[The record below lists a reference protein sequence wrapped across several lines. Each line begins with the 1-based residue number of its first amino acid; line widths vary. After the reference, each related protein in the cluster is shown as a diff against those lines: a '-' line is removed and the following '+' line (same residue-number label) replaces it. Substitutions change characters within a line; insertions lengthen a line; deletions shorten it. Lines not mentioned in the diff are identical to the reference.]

1 MADYK
6 YKAFISYSHA
16 DEKWA
21 RWLHKSLE
29 SYKPPKHLIGTTTK
43 MGKVPEKMA
52 PVFRDRE
59 ELASSTDL
67 GADLTAALEAS
78 ACQIVICSM
87 SSAKSH
93 WVNEEIKAF
102 KRLGRSDRIFS
113 LIIDGEP
120 YAAGKPGI
128 DHYECFPPALK
139 VKMGGDGELTAE
151 PAEPI
156 AADAR
161 PGKDGKGSAL
171 VKLLAGMLGV
181 GFDDLR
187 QRELQRRNRR
197 LAIFSGA
204 AVAGMVFAIGL
215 ATTAIIARNEAQ
227 EQRAR
232 AEQEA
237 ETARRTASFMIDMF
251 KVSDPGEA
259 RGKSITA
266 REILVKGASRIEQDL
281 SDQPEIQ
288 TSLMNTMGSVFIGLG
303 LYKDAEGL
311 LQESLVKR
319 RALPTLRPEEMNE
332 SLFNLANVLTLN
344 AEYDKAEK
352 LYLEAIAKLEAAGEG
367 DSLATIDNLAG
378 LAELYNLMGAYEKAE
393 PILRQVLER
402 RRAVLAAEDPAVADA
417 TEELGR
423 NMASR
428 SKYEE
433 AETLLRE
440 ALVLRQKI
448 LGSEPHPDLAEN
460 LNNLAGVV
468 EMLGR
473 ADETEALYEQAL
485 AMNRQLY
492 GKKHPNIALALN
504 NLAVLYLDRNE
515 LDKAEEMYQQALVM
529 QRELFGEK
537 HPEVARVMNNL
548 AYVYY
553 YRGDTPAALETMSS
567 AIEVWQAALGE
578 EHPEVATSLSTLG
591 RWELEAG
598 EYGEAD
604 TILKRALAQ
613 QLKLLDPDHE
623 GTAITRMALADLHAR
638 LGRYP
643 EALGEAEAAE
653 ASLTRTLSKA
663 HWYTALATSIRGS
676 ILGKMGRNEEA
687 EPLLVESYRQMSQDS
702 SAVAKYVGGSLQRLI
717 EFYRATGEQELL
729 ARYEALYQQDFGKG
743 EG

>member
-67 GADLTAALEAS
+67 GADLTAALETS

-139 VKMGGDGELTAE
+139 FKMGGDGELTAE

-687 EPLLVESYRQMSQDS
+687 EPLLAESYRQMSQDS